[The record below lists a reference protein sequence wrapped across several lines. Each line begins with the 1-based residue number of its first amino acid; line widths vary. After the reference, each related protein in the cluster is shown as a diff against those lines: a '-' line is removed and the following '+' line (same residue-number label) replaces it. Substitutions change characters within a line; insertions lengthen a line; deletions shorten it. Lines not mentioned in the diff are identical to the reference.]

1 MQGRKDQQ
9 ETAESILL
17 NLAPL
22 TNLKELILTHLAFT
36 TIPEEAIASLTN
48 LTSLNL
54 SDNPYLTSLPG
65 VISKLPLKDLS
76 LRSTHSLKTPPPEIK
91 NRGFQAIMGYLKR
104 LLTGSVECKRTKL
117 MMVGLGG
124 AGKTRLE
131 VLT

>member
-1 MQGRKDQQ
+1 MHLKQ
-9 ETAESILL
+9 
-17 NLAPL
+17 L
-22 TNLKELILTHLAFT
+22 TNLKELTLSHLAFT
-36 TIPEEAIASLTN
+36 TIPEEAIENLTN
-48 LTSLNL
+48 LSSLNL

-65 VISKLPLKDLS
+65 VLSKLPLKELS

-91 NRGFQAIMGYLKR
+91 SRGFQSIMGYLKR

-131 VLT
+131 QHPYC